1 MATVADKKGQARPWP
16 WTGGSF
22 PQDGPAKWF
31 NLTLVNRLINNRSVA
46 RFGTEPAIWKHGRTD
61 EIGGLY

>member
-1 MATVADKKGQARPWP
+1 MATVADKKGQARARPRNR
-16 WTGGSF
+16 GSVF
-22 PQDGPAKWF
+22 QDGPAKWF
-31 NLTLVNRLINNRSVA
+31 NLTLVNRMINNRSVA